1 MRAGF
6 VAILFLFVF
15 LLAPQASFPA
25 GSGEPYRIVGRDP
38 LPDVPVARSQRE
50 ARELLAKELP
60 GAGGRLLLVS
70 PHDYLATLILPL
82 RREGALKELA
92 VVLPFDNVLGEEHL
106 EQVRT
111 FQEQAG
117 VPEED
122 RKTLRLSGGSIG
134 GAIGGMPFA
143 LYTLA
148 GLPRQE
154 GREFLLALDTSFL
167 SAVYRNEVKTPMV
180 DLAWKLVLTL
190 RDRRVFANRAVLF
203 DAVGRADFP
212 LEQGYLMIL
221 AREMLSDP
229 GRFSDTLPEKW
240 RMLKAAES
248 AYFFAQY
255 ADGMALYRRYLE
267 AAPGDASA
275 CYKIAM
281 MAIRD
286 LDVDMS
292 LQWVNKAVEAD
303 PLYKRAY
310 SEIGGYLFRKDLLDA
325 AERVLLAG
333 LNRFPKDPLL
343 ATNLAALYLSRGEAL
358 REAGETGAAAEF
370 FALAA
375 DVEGADPPM
384 RERAKTMADSLSG
397 VLPK

>member
-1 MRAGF
+1 
-6 VAILFLFVF
+6 
-15 LLAPQASFPA
+15 
-25 GSGEPYRIVGRDP
+25 
-38 LPDVPVARSQRE
+38 
-50 ARELLAKELP
+50 
-60 GAGGRLLLVS
+60 
-70 PHDYLATLILPL
+70 
-82 RREGALKELA
+82 
-92 VVLPFDNVLGEEHL
+92 
-106 EQVRT
+106 
-111 FQEQAG
+111 
-117 VPEED
+117 
-122 RKTLRLSGGSIG
+122 
-134 GAIGGMPFA
+134 
-143 LYTLA
+143 
-148 GLPRQE
+148 
-154 GREFLLALDTSFL
+154 
-167 SAVYRNEVKTPMV
+167 MV

-190 RDRRVFANRAVLF
+190 ADRRISANRAVLF

-212 LEQGYLMIL
+212 LEQGYLATLM
-221 AREMLSDP
+221 REMLSDP
-229 GRFSDTLPEKW
+229 GRFSDMLPEKW
-240 RMLKAAES
+240 KMLKAAES

-281 MAIRD
+281 MAMRD

-310 SEIGGYLFRKDLLDA
+310 SETGGYLFRKDLQDA

-333 LNRFPKDPLL
+333 LDRFPKDPLL
-343 ATNLAALYLSRGEAL
+343 ATNLAALYLSRGEAF